1 MDLRQRMERL
11 FVDRTVSELQLANS
25 DTYQS
30 VTYNS
35 LLYLDLI
42 AYTPDCTAGYLAETL
57 HVAPSAI
64 TSKVR
69 ELERLGLVTRTR
81 SERENGSITC
91 TSTNSCG
98 PSTAPTTRFSTA
110 RWTSWRRATR
120 RSRWTCCARCW
131 TRSTAAFSRQKQPGR
146 CRVEKRRKEKK
157 REFP

>member
-81 SERENGSITC
+81 SERDKRVYYLHINEQLRAEYRAYDQILYGALDELEARYTPQQVDLLCEMLDAINRGFQQ
-91 TSTNSCG
+91 
-98 PSTAPTTRFSTA
+98 AKTA
-110 RWTSWRRATR
+110 RAL
-120 RSRWTCCARCW
+120 
-131 TRSTAAFSRQKQPGR
+131 PGG
-146 CRVEKRRKEKK
+146 KEKK
-157 REFP
+157 GKET

>member
-69 ELERLGLVTRTR
+69 ELERQGLVTRTR
-81 SERENGSITC
+81 SERDKRVYYLHINEQLRAEYRAYDQILYGALDELEARYTPQQVDLLCEMLDAINRSFQQ
-91 TSTNSCG
+91 
-98 PSTAPTTRFSTA
+98 AKTA
-110 RWTSWRRATR
+110 RAL
-120 RSRWTCCARCW
+120 
-131 TRSTAAFSRQKQPGR
+131 PGG
-146 CRVEKRRKEKK
+146 KEKK
-157 REFP
+157 GKET

>member
-81 SERENGSITC
+81 SERDKRVYYLHINEQLRAEYRAYDQILYGALDELEARYTPQQVDLLCEMLDAINRSFQQ
-91 TSTNSCG
+91 
-98 PSTAPTTRFSTA
+98 AKTA
-110 RWTSWRRATR
+110 RAL
-120 RSRWTCCARCW
+120 
-131 TRSTAAFSRQKQPGR
+131 PGG
-146 CRVEKRRKEKK
+146 KEKK
-157 REFP
+157 GKET

>member
-11 FVDRTVSELQLANS
+11 FVDRTVSELQHAHS
-25 DTYQS
+25 DTNQS

-81 SERENGSITC
+81 SERDKRVYYLHINEQLRAEYRAYDQILYGALDELEARYTPRQVDLLCEMLDAINRGFQQ
-91 TSTNSCG
+91 
-98 PSTAPTTRFSTA
+98 AKTA
-110 RWTSWRRATR
+110 RAL
-120 RSRWTCCARCW
+120 
-131 TRSTAAFSRQKQPGR
+131 PGG
-146 CRVEKRRKEKK
+146 KEKK
-157 REFP
+157 GKET

>member
-42 AYTPDCTAGYLAETL
+42 AYTPDCTAGYLAETR

-81 SERENGSITC
+81 SERDKWVYYLHINEQLRAEYRAYDQILYGALDELEARYTPQQVDLLCEMLDAINRGFQQ
-91 TSTNSCG
+91 
-98 PSTAPTTRFSTA
+98 AKTA
-110 RWTSWRRATR
+110 RAL
-120 RSRWTCCARCW
+120 
-131 TRSTAAFSRQKQPGR
+131 PGG
-146 CRVEKRRKEKK
+146 KEKK
-157 REFP
+157 GKET

>member
-30 VTYNS
+30 VTYNR

-81 SERENGSITC
+81 SERDKRVYYLHINEQLRAEYRAYDQILYGALDELEARYTPRQVDLLCEMLDAINRGFQQ
-91 TSTNSCG
+91 
-98 PSTAPTTRFSTA
+98 AKTA
-110 RWTSWRRATR
+110 RAL
-120 RSRWTCCARCW
+120 
-131 TRSTAAFSRQKQPGR
+131 PGG
-146 CRVEKRRKEKK
+146 KEKK
-157 REFP
+157 GKET

>member
-81 SERENGSITC
+81 SERDKRVYYLHINEKLRAEYRAYDRILYGALDELEARYTPQQVDLLCEMLDAINRSFQQ
-91 TSTNSCG
+91 
-98 PSTAPTTRFSTA
+98 AKTA
-110 RWTSWRRATR
+110 RAL
-120 RSRWTCCARCW
+120 
-131 TRSTAAFSRQKQPGR
+131 PG
-146 CRVEKRRKEKK
+146 KKEKK
-157 REFP
+157 GKET

>member
-81 SERENGSITC
+81 SERDKRVYYLHINEQLRAEYRAYDQILYGALDELEARYTPQQVDLLCEMLDAINRGFQQ
-91 TSTNSCG
+91 
-98 PSTAPTTRFSTA
+98 AETA
-110 RWTSWRRATR
+110 RAL
-120 RSRWTCCARCW
+120 
-131 TRSTAAFSRQKQPGR
+131 PDG
-146 CRVEKRRKEKK
+146 KEKK
-157 REFP
+157 GKET